1 MRREG
6 LLDLNEA
13 VQNPGKTLEFDVSTE
28 LADEADV
35 DLLEPVTGQIMAV
48 STGNALL
55 IHSEFR
61 TKCVVECARCAAPL
75 EVELAYTMDDD
86 FPVEG
91 IPSGYHSE
99 GHAKI
104 VSEEPF
110 QLFDKNALVKDTY
123 VRQGLILNM
132 PVQPLCSFGWDGPC
146 PNDVAAEA
154 AEEKPGHGH
163 PGMMALEKFRGEV
176 KD

>member
-13 VQNPGKTLEFDVSTE
+13 VQNPGMTLEFEVSTE
-28 LADEADV
+28 LPDEADV
-35 DLLEPVTGQIMAV
+35 DLLEPVVGNIQAV

-75 EVELAYTMDDD
+75 EVDLAYVMDDD
-86 FPVEG
+86 FAVEG
-91 IPSGYHSE
+91 IPSSYASDGY
-99 GHAKI
+99 AKV
-104 VSEEPF
+104 VSEEPY

-123 VRQGLILNM
+123 VRQGLIVNI
-132 PVQPLCSFGWDGPC
+132 PVQPLCKFGWDGPC
-146 PNDVAAEA
+146 PNAAEG
-154 AEEKPGHGH
+154 EQKPELPKSGH
-163 PGMMALEKFRGEV
+163 PSMMELEKFRGEV
-176 KD
+176 EE